1 MTTEEIKKIVDD
13 ERAEQ
18 LTALLCRHWEVATQR
33 LDTLAQEITDG
44 IDTCTEA
51 EIYAAL
57 MRMQRAVMALIELSK
72 TPTALLFSEYLE
84 RIGQTVSN
92 ASIRHSVI
100 TLIQQLLG
108 NHADTTTAEWHI
120 SPQTRVVVLRPGDSD
135 DDPTNGIAHRTAG
148 GHPTKSLA
156 HAVYPRRM
164 CPTPEP

>member
-72 TPTALLFSEYLE
+72 TPTFRVPGAHRPDRIE
-84 RIGQTVSN
+84 RQHT
-92 ASIRHSVI
+92 
-100 TLIQQLLG
+100 TFG
-108 NHADTTTAEWHI
+108 NHADTTTAGRHI

-148 GHPTKSLA
+148 GHPTESLA

-164 CPTPEP
+164 CPTPDP